1 MTAVAT
7 YDDLLVSQPETKTL
21 YMSRRSELR
30 LVKDPRYPLM
40 GPLGQK
46 VGETVGA
53 AIPFREGVFRCPPT
67 GTVTLEDGRQADAAE
82 ITAWLDSHRLNGNVE
97 EGFWRVDP
105 TAPAISRD
113 EIEQLAQASIALDTD
128 TLRRM
133 IEQEEAGWGREDIL
147 QTARNAIEKIE
158 AVKADA
164 KAELEREAEEREAA
178 RAKGKP
184 KA

>member
-30 LVKDPRYPLM
+30 LVLTARQPIT
-40 GPLGQK
+40 GAAGQK
-46 VGETVGA
+46 TGESVGA

-67 GTVTLEDGRQADAAE
+67 GTVELEDGRMADAAE

-105 TAPAISRD
+105 TAPALSRA
-113 EIEQLAQASIALDTD
+113 EMETMTQAAIALDSEK
-128 TLRRM
+128 LLAL
-133 IEQEEAGWGREDIL
+133 IAQEEAGWAREDVLSI
-147 QTARNAIEKIE
+147 ARDAVESIE
-158 AVKADA
+158 AVKA
-164 KAELEREAEEREAA
+164 KALEEAQREADAA
-178 RAKGKP
+178 QKGKP
-184 KA
+184 KG

>member
-30 LVKDPRYPLM
+30 LVKDPRYPQM

-67 GTVTLEDGRQADAAE
+67 GTVELEDGRMADAAE
-82 ITAWLDSHRLNGNVE
+82 ITAWLDKHRLNGNVE

-105 TAPAISRD
+105 TAPAISRE
-113 EIEQLAQASIALDTD
+113 EIDQLARAAIALDTD

-133 IEQEEAGWGREDIL
+133 IEQEEAGWGREDVV
-147 QTARNAIEKIE
+147 QAARNAIENIE
-158 AVKADA
+158 RAKADMQA
-164 KAELEREAEEREAA
+164 QLEAEAA
-178 RAKGKP
+178 QEPKGKP